1 MVNGDMDCIVFTDKY
16 SYTQGAIMAQKDV
29 DKKGNIKPGE
39 FVGQKVKVDE
49 AELIKT
55 SERNLKR
62 APDGKIKTTTQQLKK
77 IR

>member
-1 MVNGDMDCIVFTDKY
+1 
-16 SYTQGAIMAQKDV
+16 MAQKDV

-39 FVGQKVKVDE
+39 FVGQKVKVEE

>member
-1 MVNGDMDCIVFTDKY
+1 M
-16 SYTQGAIMAQKDV
+16 AIEA
-29 DKKGNIKPGE
+29 DKKTGKIKPGPHQ
-39 FVGQKVKVDE
+39 GQKVTVDE

-77 IR
+77 LR